1 LADSQ
6 RASEERRAQ
15 ASQAINQAELVATFM
30 KSLLSSDAVEKE
42 LAIRAVLLALPE
54 SGPQLVAAV
63 RTGSGDQKTRAAAG
77 AALDARKDQLVQD
90 IYASDDSVR
99 KQASEQLTLGFRND
113 PSLVDTLVREA
124 QRQSSNAAG
133 VYNSAMVLQ
142 AMPAAQLQAKQNA
155 VAQFTEI
162 ASTHDP

>member
-1 LADSQ
+1 
-6 RASEERRAQ
+6 
-15 ASQAINQAELVATFM
+15 M

-77 AALDARKDQLVQD
+77 
-90 IYASDDSVR
+90 
-99 KQASEQLTLGFRND
+99 
-113 PSLVDTLVREA
+113 
-124 QRQSSNAAG
+124 

-162 ASTHDP
+162 ASTHDPRTLALVQQIHQKSDAAR